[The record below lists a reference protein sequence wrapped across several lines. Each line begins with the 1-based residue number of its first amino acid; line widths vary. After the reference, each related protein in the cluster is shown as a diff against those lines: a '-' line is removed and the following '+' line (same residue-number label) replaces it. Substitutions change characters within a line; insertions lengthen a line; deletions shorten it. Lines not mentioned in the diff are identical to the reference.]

1 MLRCRGWQ
9 RSREKLSPR
18 HISPL
23 PVCRNRF
30 LPEMDFV
37 FFDAKKTPIIIIYI
51 DYFYSLTDAFRR
63 CHDADDQYHGHYQN
77 SYLENVRKDQN
88 PLVLTSMMIVVGV
101 QMAVMTKW
109 PLVVSGQWTW
119 MKFRW
124 NFNEVTLSLWTA
136 YMNMRVTLSPWFMR
150 RSERVS
156 FWSFPRSGVF
166 QCRILICLI
175 EKNLSTSNYF
185 L

>member
-1 MLRCRGWQ
+1 
-9 RSREKLSPR
+9 
-18 HISPL
+18 
-23 PVCRNRF
+23 
-30 LPEMDFV
+30 MDFV

-124 NFNEVTLSLWTA
+124 NFNEVTLSLWTRIYEHA
-136 YMNMRVTLSPWFMR
+136 CDIVTLVHAEVRTGF
-150 RSERVS
+150 
-156 FWSFPRSGVF
+156 
-166 QCRILICLI
+166 
-175 EKNLSTSNYF
+175 F
-185 L
+185 LVVP